1 VGHVRQISEFATKI
15 ISFELFRCS
24 LGHDLSHLA
33 LLRKGDQTQKWNP
46 KLGLVFSWRLARM
59 EGEMRRILQVPVLLM
74 LFAIPSNAQEQ
85 RMDIGRGVLCDTA
98 KQMGRSVTRVRVA
111 IAPLQQRYD
120 LGVTAA

>member
-1 VGHVRQISEFATKI
+1 
-15 ISFELFRCS
+15 
-24 LGHDLSHLA
+24 
-33 LLRKGDQTQKWNP
+33 
-46 KLGLVFSWRLARM
+46 M